1 MAQFKT
7 TSLADQV
14 FEKLEDDII
23 FGVYPRGEVLT
34 ELMLA
39 ERLGVSR
46 TPIREALRRLTQE
59 RLILETTRGSIV
71 VGISPADL
79 QDIMDI
85 RLRVEGLAAYYCAKN
100 IMPEELEE
108 LRHTVDL
115 QEFYASKGD
124 IDHVQITDSNFH
136 GLICKYCN
144 HPVIEETIVPLH
156 RKTQRYRKVSIADP
170 NRTALIPTEHRKI
183 LDAIAAGDAELAE
196 QLTKEHIEHA
206 KKNILERIRSYADD
220 NFAKDY

>member
-7 TSLADQV
+7 ISLADQV

-23 FGVYPRGEVLT
+23 FGVYPRGELLT

-39 ERLGVSR
+39 EKLGVSR

-59 RLILETTRGSIV
+59 RLITETSRGSMV

-85 RLRVEGLAAYYCAKN
+85 RLRVEGLAAYYCTKN
-100 IMPEELEE
+100 ILPQELEE

-136 GLICKYCN
+136 GLICKYSG
-144 HPVIEETIVPLH
+144 HAVIEETLVPLH

-170 NRTALIPTEHRKI
+170 NRTAHIPAEHRKI
-183 LDAIAAGDAELAE
+183 FDAIAAGDAELAE
-196 QLTKEHIEHA
+196 KLTKEHIEHA
-206 KKNILERIRSYADD
+206 KKNIMERIRFHGNDD
-220 NFAKDY
+220 FPENY

>member
-59 RLILETTRGSIV
+59 RLITETTRGSIV

-85 RLRVEGLAAYYCAKN
+85 RLRVEGLAAYYCAKK
-100 IMPEELEE
+100 ILPDELEE
-108 LRHTVDL
+108 LRHVLDL

-124 IDHVQITDSNFH
+124 IDHVQAMDSQFH
-136 GLICKYCN
+136 DLICKYSG
-144 HPVIEETIVPLH
+144 HPVLEETLIPLH
-156 RKTQRYRKVSIADP
+156 RKTQRYRKVSISDP
-170 NRTALIPTEHRKI
+170 SRTVQIPVEHRKI
-183 LDAIAAGDAELAE
+183 FDAIAAGDAELAE
-196 QLTKEHIEHA
+196 KLTQEHTEHA
-206 KKNILERIRSYADD
+206 KKNILERIRFHDD
-220 NFAKDY
+220 TFAKDY

>member
-1 MAQFKT
+1 MAQFRT

-59 RLILETTRGSIV
+59 RLITETTRGSVV

-100 IMPEELEE
+100 ILPEELEE

-115 QEFYASKGD
+115 QEFYAAKGD

-136 GLICKYCN
+136 GLICKYSG
-144 HPVIEETIVPLH
+144 HAVIEETLVPLH

-170 NRTALIPTEHRKI
+170 TRTTHIPVEHRKI
-183 LDAIAAGDAELAE
+183 FDAIAAGDGELAE
-196 QLTKEHIEHA
+196 QLTREHIEHA
-206 KKNILERIRSYADD
+206 KKNILERIRINGHDAFTENY
-220 NFAKDY
+220 

>member
-23 FGVYPRGEVLT
+23 FGVYARGEILT

-39 ERLGVSR
+39 EKLGVSR

-59 RLILETTRGSIV
+59 RLITETTRGSVV

-100 IMPEELEE
+100 ITPEELEE

-115 QEFYASKGD
+115 QEYYASKGD
-124 IDHVQITDSNFH
+124 IDHVQVTDSDFH
-136 GLICKYCN
+136 GKICKYCR
-144 HPVIEETIVPLH
+144 HTVIEETLVPLH

-170 NRTALIPTEHRKI
+170 NRTAHIPTEHRKI
-183 LDAIAAGDAELAE
+183 FDAIAAGDAELAE
-196 QLTKEHIEHA
+196 KLTREHIEHA
-206 KKNILERIRSYADD
+206 KKNILERIKTNEHDAGTENY
-220 NFAKDY
+220 